1 MSTAGLAHLDPDL
14 SPSAKG
20 SAWRLGQPIVLS
32 PTTGQPLRL
41 EGSHVLTDG
50 RERWPMID
58 GIPYLR
64 TGREPLVAAALACL
78 DRGDM
83 DGALVHI
90 LADQDDWWDGPAP
103 SEADLRALLEGR
115 NSLTLRDAM
124 GLLAYGRVGDYFAHR
139 WSDPTYLAGLAL
151 IDAHWAEPSDAFELA
166 CGIGHYLRELHLHG
180 VRVTGADVVFSK
192 LWLARHWVVGPE
204 AELVCFD
211 ARSPWPVAD
220 RRFDLVLCKD
230 AFYFLEPKAEILARL
245 RGLAGE
251 VLVVGHIHN
260 REAENLSAGS
270 GVTAAEIAAM
280 FPDAT
285 VYDDA
290 ELTRAARDGR
300 APRPRPPAELR
311 DVEAF
316 ALVEGG
322 ETPPR
327 PADGPLCRVPSG
339 ALPRRN
345 PLYDG
350 SGEIRWPS
358 PRYRDEYAP
367 RATYPARTELPETV
381 GAAGWTLDH
390 ARRREVLDLPA
401 RW

>member
-1 MSTAGLAHLDPDL
+1 MTGL
-14 SPSAKG
+14 
-20 SAWRLGQPIVLS
+20 VS
-32 PTTGQPLRL
+32 PTTGLPLRPD
-41 EGSHVLTDG
+41 GPHVLTDG
-50 RERWPMID
+50 RERWPVLD

-64 TGREPLVAAALACL
+64 TGRDAMVASALACL
-78 DRGDM
+78 DRDDP
-83 DGALVHI
+83 DGARVCL

-103 SEADLRALLEGR
+103 SESDLRALVAGR
-115 NSLTLRDAM
+115 HGLTLRDAM
-124 GLLAYGRVGDYFAHR
+124 AHLAYGRVGDYFAHR

-151 IDAHWAEPSDAFELA
+151 IDAHWAKPADAFELA
-166 CGIGHYLRELHLHG
+166 CGIGHYLRDLGLRS
-180 VRVTGADVVFSK
+180 VRVTGGDVVFSK
-192 LWLARHWVVGPE
+192 LWLARHWVVGPG

-211 ARSPWPVAD
+211 ARSPWPVAG
-220 RRFDLVLCKD
+220 RRFDLVLCQD

-245 RGLAGE
+245 RGLTGRA
-251 VLVVGHIHN
+251 LVVGHVHN
-260 REAENLSAGS
+260 RDAENMSAGS

-280 FPDAT
+280 FPGAT

-300 APRPRPPAELR
+300 TPLPQLPEVMR

-316 ALVEGG
+316 SLVEGG
-322 ETPPR
+322 SATPR
-327 PADGPLCRVPSG
+327 PADGPLCRFIPG

-358 PRYRDEYAP
+358 ARYRDEYAP
-367 RATYPARTELPETV
+367 RATYPARTGLPETI
-381 GAAGWTLDH
+381 GASDWSLDQ
-390 ARRREVLDLPA
+390 ARRREVVDLPE